1 MGLALRVL
9 IVGGGAAGIAVAWNL
24 LTHAQTSMELTIAE
38 PSPDLGLGVAYGV
51 TRLDYLLNVPAGRMG
66 LSVTDPDHFSRWAG
80 CSNENFMPRRIYG
93 DYLKQSFH
101 EAKRKS
107 SQVSVSHLRAMVSNL
122 KPTGQLFEVVTDSG
136 YEGRFDY
143 VVLALGQGSPIEPAF
158 LSNVMQHPG
167 YVNDVWRDSFD
178 YLGPQIACLGTGL
191 TFVDQA
197 LAILR
202 DAPEATVLGFS
213 RNGLLPET
221 HLPKRQAPLDVP
233 ASARR
238 SIGGMVNFI
247 DRSGDQWR
255 AAQDGVRHELPRIWH
270 ALPANQKQRFLD
282 KDLRWWNVRR
292 HRISPQVE
300 AELQSHISDGRI
312 QIVDGEISDVKP
324 DGGQFVLTLGSQSS
338 FRANQVLNCFGYQL
352 RATNP
357 LLMNLL
363 QSGVLGFDDLGLGP
377 RADLDTLRLRDAQ
390 GRANSRLF
398 GLGPILVGEF
408 FETTAMPEIREQA
421 HLIADQLLAA

>member
-1 MGLALRVL
+1 MRVL

-24 LTHAQTSMELTIAE
+24 LNHARTPMELTIAE
-38 PSPDLGLGVAYGV
+38 PRPELGLGVAYGV

-80 CSNENFMPRRIYG
+80 CSNENFMPRKIYG
-93 DYLKQSFH
+93 DYLKHCFH
-101 EAKRKS
+101 EARSSS
-107 SQVSVSHLRAMVSNL
+107 SQVSVSHLKATVSDL
-122 KPTGQLFEVVTDSG
+122 KPIDERFEVQTETGDRGS
-136 YEGRFDY
+136 FDY
-143 VVLALGQGSPIEPAF
+143 VVLALGQGSPIKPEF
-158 LSNVMQHPG
+158 LSDVMKHPS

-191 TFVDQA
+191 TFVDHA

-202 DAPEATVLGFS
+202 DIPGATVLGFS

-221 HLPKRQAPLDVP
+221 HLPKRQPPLDVP
-233 ASARR
+233 ASARG
-238 SIGGMVNFI
+238 SIGGMINFI
-247 DRSGDQWR
+247 DRSGEQWR

-270 ALPANQKQRFLD
+270 GLPANQKRRFLD
-282 KDLRWWNVRR
+282 QDLRWWNVRR

-312 QIVDGEISDVKP
+312 QIVDGEISDVRP
-324 DGGQFVLTLGSQSS
+324 DGGQLVLTLGSQSS
-338 FRANQVLNCFGYQL
+338 YRADQVLNCLGYQL
-352 RATNP
+352 QVTNP
-357 LLMNLL
+357 LLTNLL
-363 QSGVLGFDDLGLGP
+363 KSGVLGLDDVGLGP
-377 RADLDTLRLRDAQ
+377 RADQDTLRLKDAQ
-390 GRANSRLF
+390 GRANAGLF

-421 HLIADQLLAA
+421 HLIADQLLAT